1 MAKQKKRRLKKKYR
15 VLRGI
20 YAAVVAV
27 AAVIVIGYG
36 VYKVAVPAPEMKP
49 AAANA
54 TQEEEVAPGMEQGS
68 HTRREQTYTFLLA
81 CPDQVSGNADAI
93 MLVTYD
99 VPNQKI
105 GMLSVPRDTLVDE
118 SSPKINSS
126 LHGGIENLQDVVS
139 DLVGYPID
147 FYITIDLDG
156 FVELVDAVG
165 GVEFDVPVE
174 MYYSDPT
181 QDLNIFFQPGM
192 QHLDGHAS
200 IRDAVSFYMRR
211 EGYDV
216 LQAKDGQAAMEVCR
230 FRKNGDG
237 TGYPLGDI
245 QRSETVRNLMV
256 TVAKKLVSNIGKLD
270 QFVDIF
276 QRNIET
282 NLSGTDI
289 TWFVT
294 KAIGVNLS
302 TGVTGGALPG
312 DGNTTYRG
320 TSYCYELEPAES
332 LTMINQLVNPYTTSL
347 TPEDVNFFQVNDA
360 NGRGMRA
367 DASMFK
373 TAETED
379 GSAGTGSADTS
390 VRDPEY
396 D

>member
-192 QHLDGHAS
+192 QHLDG
-200 IRDAVSFYMRR
+200 
-211 EGYDV
+211 
-216 LQAKDGQAAMEVCR
+216 QAAMEVCR

-237 TGYPLGDI
+237 TGYPLGLTYSTSQREQPLASTTGRASWAVKSVILDI
-245 QRSETVRNLMV
+245 ITSPRPMGAAIQIEVVQTRDRSPPPEKGAGPV
-256 TVAKKLVSNIGKLD
+256 
-270 QFVDIF
+270 QFIKERAG
-276 QRNIET
+276 QAP
-282 NLSGTDI
+282 LY
-289 TWFVT
+289 
-294 KAIGVNLS
+294 L
-302 TGVTGGALPG
+302 
-312 DGNTTYRG
+312 TYILK
-320 TSYCYELEPAES
+320 SCL
-332 LTMINQLVNPYTTSL
+332 L
-347 TPEDVNFFQVNDA
+347 
-360 NGRGMRA
+360 
-367 DASMFK
+367 
-373 TAETED
+373 
-379 GSAGTGSADTS
+379 
-390 VRDPEY
+390 
-396 D
+396 

>member
-147 FYITIDLDG
+147 FYITVDLDG

-192 QHLDGHAS
+192 QHLDG
-200 IRDAVSFYMRR
+200 
-211 EGYDV
+211 
-216 LQAKDGQAAMEVCR
+216 QAAMEV
-230 FRKNGDG
+230 
-237 TGYPLGDI
+237 
-245 QRSETVRNLMV
+245 
-256 TVAKKLVSNIGKLD
+256 
-270 QFVDIF
+270 
-276 QRNIET
+276 
-282 NLSGTDI
+282 
-289 TWFVT
+289 
-294 KAIGVNLS
+294 
-302 TGVTGGALPG
+302 
-312 DGNTTYRG
+312 
-320 TSYCYELEPAES
+320 
-332 LTMINQLVNPYTTSL
+332 
-347 TPEDVNFFQVNDA
+347 
-360 NGRGMRA
+360 
-367 DASMFK
+367 
-373 TAETED
+373 
-379 GSAGTGSADTS
+379 SAGSERTGMAQGIPWGISSAARQCAT
-390 VRDPEY
+390 
-396 D
+396 

>member
-147 FYITIDLDG
+147 FYITIDLVYRRASVKAYG
-156 FVELVDAVG
+156 TQMRPYSHRYG
-165 GVEFDVPVE
+165 PVLR
-174 MYYSDPT
+174 YGP
-181 QDLNIFFQPGM
+181 
-192 QHLDGHAS
+192 
-200 IRDAVSFYMRR
+200 R
-211 EGYDV
+211 
-216 LQAKDGQAAMEVCR
+216 
-230 FRKNGDG
+230 
-237 TGYPLGDI
+237 
-245 QRSETVRNLMV
+245 
-256 TVAKKLVSNIGKLD
+256 
-270 QFVDIF
+270 
-276 QRNIET
+276 
-282 NLSGTDI
+282 
-289 TWFVT
+289 
-294 KAIGVNLS
+294 
-302 TGVTGGALPG
+302 
-312 DGNTTYRG
+312 
-320 TSYCYELEPAES
+320 
-332 LTMINQLVNPYTTSL
+332 
-347 TPEDVNFFQVNDA
+347 
-360 NGRGMRA
+360 
-367 DASMFK
+367 
-373 TAETED
+373 
-379 GSAGTGSADTS
+379 
-390 VRDPEY
+390 
-396 D
+396 

>member
-192 QHLDGHAS
+192 QHLDG
-200 IRDAVSFYMRR
+200 
-211 EGYDV
+211 
-216 LQAKDGQAAMEVCR
+216 QAAMEVCR

-237 TGYPLGDI
+237 TGYPLGDT
-245 QRSETVRNLMV
+245 QRDSAQPDGHCGQEAGLQHREAGSVR
-256 TVAKKLVSNIGKLD
+256 GY
-270 QFVDIF
+270 F
-276 QRNIET
+276 
-282 NLSGTDI
+282 
-289 TWFVT
+289 
-294 KAIGVNLS
+294 
-302 TGVTGGALPG
+302 
-312 DGNTTYRG
+312 
-320 TSYCYELEPAES
+320 PAEH
-332 LTMINQLVNPYTTSL
+332 
-347 TPEDVNFFQVNDA
+347 
-360 NGRGMRA
+360 
-367 DASMFK
+367 
-373 TAETED
+373 
-379 GSAGTGSADTS
+379 
-390 VRDPEY
+390 
-396 D
+396 